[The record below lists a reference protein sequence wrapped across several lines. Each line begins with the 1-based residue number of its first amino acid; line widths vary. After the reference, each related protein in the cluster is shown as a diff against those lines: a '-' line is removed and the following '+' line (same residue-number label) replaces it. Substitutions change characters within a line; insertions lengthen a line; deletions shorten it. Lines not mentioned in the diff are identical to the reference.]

1 MKTCFALLLDSARV
15 RVLLDFVMG
24 VAIDS
29 SYSRIRPLISNTCF
43 FKLKMATLVE
53 YGSSGEGSDEDAP
66 EINYEESAKVLSSL
80 KDKFSMNST
89 PAVRNKV

>member
-1 MKTCFALLLDSARV
+1 
-15 RVLLDFVMG
+15 
-24 VAIDS
+24 
-29 SYSRIRPLISNTCF
+29 
-43 FKLKMATLVE
+43 MATSLPLVE

-89 PAVRNKV
+89 PAVRNKVHTCNFVGHF